1 MIIDFHTHTFPDKIA
16 PAAVAKLQET
26 ARIPAWTDGTNA
38 GLSAS
43 TKAAG
48 VDISVVLPVATST
61 KQVPSIN
68 EKAAETNRRTADTGV
83 LSLGCI
89 HPDYED
95 WHAELGRFRELGLK
109 GFKIHPVY
117 QRTNIHELP
126 YLRILER
133 AGELDLVVAAH
144 CGVDMGYPDLDFC
157 SPPKIRRAMEQVGP
171 VKFVAAH
178 MGAWKNWNQVAD
190 ELADLPIMFDTSFS
204 GGTITPLTE
213 GALPPE
219 ECQLL
224 REEEFVRLVRL
235 YGAHRVLFGTDS
247 PWTDQAQSL
256 AWIRALPLTEE
267 EKAAILGGNAQKL
280 LKL

>member
-144 CGVDMGYPDLDFC
+144 CGVDMGYPALDFC

-178 MGAWKNWNQVAD
+178 MGAWKNWDQVAD

-213 GALPPE
+213 GALSPE

>member
-1 MIIDFHTHTFPDKIA
+1 MEHCHCEEQYESHDLVECIANALDARDPYTGNHSRRVSDMACMLCHYLGLSEKDTQTIHIAAHLHDIGKIGIPDAILRKPARLNDYEWAVMKDHPKIGAEIIGQ
-16 PAAVAKLQET
+16 AAGLQEI

-68 EKAAETNRRTADTGV
+68 EKAAETNRHTADTGV

-117 QRTNIHELP
+117 QRTNIH
-126 YLRILER
+126 
-133 AGELDLVVAAH
+133 
-144 CGVDMGYPDLDFC
+144 
-157 SPPKIRRAMEQVGP
+157 
-171 VKFVAAH
+171 
-178 MGAWKNWNQVAD
+178 
-190 ELADLPIMFDTSFS
+190 
-204 GGTITPLTE
+204 
-213 GALPPE
+213 
-219 ECQLL
+219 
-224 REEEFVRLVRL
+224 
-235 YGAHRVLFGTDS
+235 
-247 PWTDQAQSL
+247 
-256 AWIRALPLTEE
+256 
-267 EKAAILGGNAQKL
+267 
-280 LKL
+280 